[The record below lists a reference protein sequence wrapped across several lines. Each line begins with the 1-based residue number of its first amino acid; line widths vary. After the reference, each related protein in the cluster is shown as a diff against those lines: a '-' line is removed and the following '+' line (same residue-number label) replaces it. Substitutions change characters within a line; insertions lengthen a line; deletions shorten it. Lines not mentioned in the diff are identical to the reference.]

1 MKNQETRFIL
11 DRFHARVVPSS
22 SGFGFL
28 GKLKYYNA
36 EKNTTKTAFLQLNVI
51 LEVEEWKVLKK
62 QSVFSKALLE

>member
-36 EKNTTKTAFLQLNVI
+36 EKNTTKTVFLQLNVI
-51 LEVEEWKVLKK
+51 LEVEE
-62 QSVFSKALLE
+62 